1 MIIYTIYNIY
11 ENLEY
16 LTNESGL
23 LQPVTSKLVSPL
35 TLESKNA
42 DRIFFDNFAIKF
54 FLVSIMQVK
63 KDDHCGSVSKMA
75 DKS

>member
-42 DRIFFDNFAIKF
+42 DRIFFDNFAIKCS
-54 FLVSIMQVK
+54 LVTIMQVK

-75 DKS
+75 AKS